1 MVFFAM
7 NWVFLL
13 IGLLALSQPGHAI
26 YCHVT
31 SETTSAE
38 TYVHP
43 TTRVA
48 VYIPGTWTVFGQPD
62 TENFY
67 RSVFKFTNSSNGVLM
82 HSRNREPAVSTL
94 AGGTK
99 RILFY
104 FNYHPQAVGPVRLQY
119 AELRHQ
125 PVRFLLNDTAVTE
138 LDITCTTRHL
148 NVLHAATRHG
158 GDVILRFA
166 RPVKRCDQ
174 NATKL
179 LSNSWFAYASTVCSP
194 SAPDCLAARLI
205 GPCNT
210 TLSDGFVPV
219 EGTNE
224 LQWRC
229 KAHSNFS
236 SSALYTNYNVLVGTI
251 CDAWDNHTVTPYGA
265 ADDEDDPTTLKLLTS
280 ISSITPVFYIHPSP
294 ESVYHHSLVS
304 VDTVW
309 PVLLSNLTGARPKLL
324 IKYNS
329 GMSNTRCTAIS
340 NGRFEYDSIFEYD
353 CKDTSGVALSTYDY
367 FSVRAILEGPS
378 NFFYHLSSTVEVEA
392 DSVTDNDELD
402 DGATPIITY
411 HYRVLGFNYLS
422 RNKLLM
428 FINHDW
434 TSLPAVAELVVYD
447 TGGVQYNATNVTR
460 RSPNSY
466 YINFDTE
473 NQLPVDF
480 TTLSAYFLAH
490 DSAEVTSHV
499 PVATVM
505 AVTEYE
511 TASTGDIT
519 LNDIDSMGVKVV
531 IYISFVVTGFVGLY
545 VIYRVIRHG
554 CPKSSRSNIR
564 SSKRRI

>member
-1 MVFFAM
+1 M
-7 NWVFLL
+7 
-13 IGLLALSQPGHAI
+13 
-26 YCHVT
+26 
-31 SETTSAE
+31 
-38 TYVHP
+38 
-43 TTRVA
+43 
-48 VYIPGTWTVFGQPD
+48 
-62 TENFY
+62 
-67 RSVFKFTNSSNGVLM
+67 
-82 HSRNREPAVSTL
+82 
-94 AGGTK
+94 
-99 RILFY
+99 
-104 FNYHPQAVGPVRLQY
+104 
-119 AELRHQ
+119 
-125 PVRFLLNDTAVTE
+125 
-138 LDITCTTRHL
+138 
-148 NVLHAATRHG
+148 
-158 GDVILRFA
+158 
-166 RPVKRCDQ
+166 
-174 NATKL
+174 
-179 LSNSWFAYASTVCSP
+179 
-194 SAPDCLAARLI
+194 
-205 GPCNT
+205 
-210 TLSDGFVPV
+210 
-219 EGTNE
+219 
-224 LQWRC
+224 
-229 KAHSNFS
+229 
-236 SSALYTNYNVLVGTI
+236 YTNYNVLVGRI

-353 CKDTSGVALSTYDY
+353 CKDTSGVALSTYDS
-367 FSVRAILEGPS
+367 SVRAILEGPS

-480 TTLSAYFLAH
+480 TNRVIYYVGPV
-490 DSAEVTSHV
+490 DPVRDEVVGPAGPTTATRMDKFTRMMLEQTGLISMV
-499 PVATVM
+499 GKSERGPVAIDAIRDNKAAYLM
-505 AVTEYE
+505 AVGGAAYLVSK
-511 TASTGDIT
+511 AI
-519 LNDIDSMGVKVV
+519 
-531 IYISFVVTGFVGLY
+531 
-545 VIYRVIRHG
+545 
-554 CPKSSRSNIR
+554 KSSRVLAFADLGMEAIYEFDVVDMPVTVAVDSSGESVHQTGPKVWQARIGNIPVAVV
-564 SSKRRI
+564 